1 MLLCTA
7 GRIFWDT
14 ISSITMASMMHLLT
28 KPRIIWQFLDEKNI
42 AVLEQAPY
50 SPDLAPIHLFS
61 FPQTQGRHKRSL
73 EGVKAIKRAITVELM
88 GIPEE
93 SLHQC
98 TEAWQR
104 KMRKCII
111 FKGFTLKGK
120 PCGLLSGI
128 EITCDTSLVTFQIHL
143 FNETH

>member
-7 GRIFWDT
+7 GRIFLDT

-28 KPRIIWQFLDEKNI
+28 KPLIIWQSLDEKNI

-61 FPQTQGRHKRSL
+61 FPQARGGHKQGF
-73 EGVKAIKRAITVELM
+73 EGVKAIKRAVIVEGM

-111 FKGFTLKGK
+111 LKGFTLKGK
-120 PCGLLSGI
+120 PCGLS
-128 EITCDTSLVTFQIHL
+128 
-143 FNETH
+143 